1 MPFGIS
7 ASDLDFIKNE
17 IKKHSG
23 SSKNMELYI
32 FGSRATG
39 KYRAYSDID
48 LLLMATD
55 YDEEALSRIDFS
67 ESDLPYKVDLVLF
80 TELFEDYREKVLQ
93 EMVRLEFQS

>member
-1 MPFGIS
+1 
-7 ASDLDFIKNE
+7 
-17 IKKHSG
+17 
-23 SSKNMELYI
+23 
-32 FGSRATG
+32 
-39 KYRAYSDID
+39 
-48 LLLMATD
+48 MATD